1 MQSIGVADRF
11 AAHLL
16 RQLLL
21 LPRLSGLCSTLGAS
35 VVVATY
41 CADPPHAR
49 PLTFCAVQDFNYP
62 AAEPRSNTTARW
74 LGLSLLQQTALTFAA
89 SQAGVNKKD
98 MMTAMG
104 ACWGAAAAHSAYNT
118 HKKYQKKD
126 EGWGNTAVQ
135 AGMAGLLLWRGLR
148 KEDK

>member
-1 MQSIGVADRF
+1 MKIDIKDDHVMGLSM
-11 AAHLL
+11 AA
-16 RQLLL
+16 
-21 LPRLSGLCSTLGAS
+21 SGAYGIHWLGFPAK
-35 VVVATY
+35 A
-41 CADPPHAR
+41 
-49 PLTFCAVQDFNYP
+49 QDFNYP